1 MPQER
6 YRLLRQ
12 TLEEH
17 REFHEQMTEIQV
29 VINDLKDSDIKGEVG
44 WEPDNLF
51 TARIG
56 DSDRGWVAKWEASDL
71 AGVCNWLIMRS
82 IMEYPKS
89 DFAEKYRTEPAPKL
103 PVQATRRN
111 RRGE

>member
-1 MPQER
+1 
-6 YRLLRQ
+6 
-12 TLEEH
+12 
-17 REFHEQMTEIQV
+17 MTEIQV

-44 WEPDNLF
+44 WEPDNF

-56 DSDRGWVAKWEASDL
+56 DPDRGWVAKWEASDL
-71 AGVCNWLIMRS
+71 AGVCEWLVMRS

-89 DFAEKYRTEPAPKL
+89 DFAEKYRTEPAPKP